1 VAIVFQGSVTQISTA
16 HVSSSRISS
25 EQPSTAQKGSVA
37 IKDMPHAKHW
47 PTGAPHYL
55 TYPQVPLTHNF
66 QVSAQRYPDKPCL
79 IFYGHTLTYQQ
90 AWQTIQ
96 NLANHLIV
104 HAQVQPSDR
113 VLLNFQ
119 NSPQFV
125 LGYYAI
131 LLAGAMVVPI
141 NPMSKTEEL
150 RFYLEDA
157 QCKAAL
163 VAQDV
168 VEQVLPLVADGTL
181 PYLIVGHYSDYIN
194 QHAGI
199 DIPSFVTKLVE
210 VAQSSKVIN
219 WSQALL
225 ANEASSSN
233 ANIPITTS
241 QSIQFPNVVPDDYCV
256 LPYTSGSTGKPKGC
270 IHTHRTT
277 MSAVHM
283 NTWWKAIYP
292 DAVVLATA
300 PFFHVTGMIGSM
312 HGPIYAG
319 ATIVML
325 PRWDAAVA
333 AQLIETYRCTS
344 WTNVPPMVVDVLT
357 NPAAQGR
364 DLSSLITIGGGG
376 AAMPAAIAQ
385 RLKDEYKLG
394 YMEGYGMSEFMAA
407 THINPP
413 QNLKKQCLG
422 IPIFDSAAHI
432 IDPDTLQPLGAN
444 VQGEIVM
451 SGPNLMRGY
460 WNMKDADGKA
470 QDAYAGG
477 LIQIDGRDFFR
488 SGDLGYRDDD
498 GYYFITDR
506 LKRMINAS
514 GFKVWPAEVEGFF
527 YKHPAIKECCIVAAP
542 DSKRGETVRLV
553 AVLKPDHASTTEQE
567 LIDWARANMA
577 TYKAPTEV
585 HFIAALP
592 RTSTG
597 KLYWRQLQDQAFGR
611 TTET

>member
-1 VAIVFQGSVTQISTA
+1 MAV
-16 HVSSSRISS
+16 
-25 EQPSTAQKGSVA
+25 QKGTVP

-47 PTGAPHYL
+47 PIGAPHYL
-55 TYPQVPLTHNF
+55 NYPQVPITHNL
-66 QVSAQRYPDKPCL
+66 QVSAQRYPEKPCL
-79 IFYGHTLTYQQ
+79 IFYGYTLTYQQ
-90 AWQTIQ
+90 TWAAVQRLARHLMSQCDIQ
-96 NLANHLIV
+96 V
-104 HAQVQPSDR
+104 GDR

-125 LGYYAI
+125 IGYYAI
-131 LLAGAMVVPI
+131 LLAGGMVVPI

-157 QCKAAL
+157 RCKAAL
-163 VAQDV
+163 IAQDV
-168 VEQVLPLVADGTL
+168 VEQALPLIQDGTL
-181 PYLIVGHYSDYIN
+181 PHLVVGHYSDYIDST
-194 QHAGI
+194 AGI
-199 DIPSFVTKLVE
+199 DIPSFITKPAAVTQTSRVVNWMAAIGASASDTSFLDTSFPLV
-210 VAQSSKVIN
+210 S
-219 WSQALL
+219 
-225 ANEASSSN
+225 
-233 ANIPITTS
+233 
-241 QSIQFPNVVPDDYCV
+241 PDDYCV

-270 IHTHRTT
+270 IHSHRTT
-277 MSAVHM
+277 MAAVHM

-312 HGPIYAG
+312 NGPLYAG
-319 ATIVML
+319 ASIVML

-357 NPAAQGR
+357 NPMAQGR
-364 DLSSLITIGGGG
+364 NLSSLVTIGGGG

-385 RLKDEYKLG
+385 RLRDEYNLG

-432 IDPDTLQPLGAN
+432 IDPDTLQPLGPN
-444 VQGEIVM
+444 TQGEIVM

-460 WNMKDADGKA
+460 WNASGNASGNPSGNPSDP
-470 QDAYAGG
+470 YVGG

-542 DSKRGETVRLV
+542 DAKRGETVRLV
-553 AVLKPDHASTTEQE
+553 AVLKPDHANTTEQQ

-585 HFIAALP
+585 HFVAALP

-597 KLYWRQLQDQAFGR
+597 KLYWRLLQDQAFGR
-611 TTET
+611 ATNA

>member
-1 VAIVFQGSVTQISTA
+1 VVQGSATQDSKE
-16 HVSSSRISS
+16 HVLTR
-25 EQPSTAQKGSVA
+25 QPTNVQRGTVP

-55 TYPQVPLTHNF
+55 NYPQVPLTHNF
-66 QVSAQRYPDKPCL
+66 QVSAQRYPHKACL
-79 IFYGHTLTYQQ
+79 IFYGHTLSYQE
-90 AWQTIQ
+90 AWQTVQ
-96 NLANHLIV
+96 DLANHLIV
-104 HAQVQPSDR
+104 HGQVKPGDR

-141 NPMSKTEEL
+141 NPMSKTDEL

-157 QCKAAL
+157 QCKVAL

-168 VEQVLPLVADGTL
+168 VEQILPLVADGTL
-181 PYLIVGHYSDYIN
+181 PYLVVGHYSDYIN
-194 QHAGI
+194 QRAGI
-199 DIPSFVTKLVE
+199 DIPGFVTKAVE
-210 VAQSSKVIN
+210 VTRSPKIIN
-219 WSQALL
+219 WSEALVNKL
-225 ANEASSSN
+225 AK
-233 ANIPITTS
+233 
-241 QSIQFPNVVPDDYCV
+241 FPEVAPDDYCV

-277 MSAVHM
+277 MAAVHM

-364 DLSSLITIGGGG
+364 DLSSLVTIGGGG

-432 IDPDTLQPLGAN
+432 IDPETLQPLGAN

-460 WNMKDADGKA
+460 WNVKDADDKA
-470 QDAYAGG
+470 QDPYVGG

-527 YKHPAIKECCIVAAP
+527 YKHPAIKECCVVAAP

-553 AVLKPDHASTTEQE
+553 AVLKPDYAATTEQE

-585 HFIAALP
+585 HFVAALP

-597 KLYWRQLQDQAFGR
+597 KLYWRLLQDQAFGR
-611 TTET
+611 VTET

>member
-1 VAIVFQGSVTQISTA
+1 VAQGSVGT
-16 HVSSSRISS
+16 VL
-25 EQPSTAQKGSVA
+25 

-47 PTGAPHYL
+47 PVGAPHYL

-66 QVSAQRYPDKPCL
+66 QVSAERYPDKACL
-79 IFYGHTLTYQQ
+79 VFYGHTISYLQ
-90 AWQTIQ
+90 AWQMVEH
-96 NLANHLIV
+96 LASHLITRCD
-104 HAQVQPSDR
+104 VQPGDR

-131 LLAGAMVVPI
+131 LLAGGMVVPI

-163 VAQDV
+163 VAQDIV
-168 VEQVLPLVADGTL
+168 DQVLPLVADGTL
-181 PYLIVGHYSDYIN
+181 PHLVVGHYGDYIN
-194 QHAGI
+194 RDAGI
-199 DIPSFVTKLVE
+199 DIPSFVTKE
-210 VAQSSKVIN
+210 VAIEQTAKVSR
-219 WSQALL
+219 WDQAI
-225 ANEASSSN
+225 ANQVI
-233 ANIPITTS
+233 ANQAAQTKST
-241 QSIQFPNVVPDDYCV
+241 QRFPKVTPDDYCV

-277 MSAVHM
+277 MAAIHIGV
-283 NTWWKAIYP
+283 WWKAIYP

-364 DLSSLITIGGGG
+364 NLSSLTTIGGGG

-432 IDPDTLQPLGAN
+432 IDPDTLQPLGSN

-451 SGPNLMRGY
+451 SGPNMMRGY
-460 WNMKDADGKA
+460 WNMKDVDGKA
-470 QDAYAGG
+470 SNPYVGG

-542 DSKRGETVRLV
+542 DAKRGETVRLV
-553 AVLKPDHASTTEQE
+553 AVLKPDHATTTDQD

-585 HFIAALP
+585 HFVAALP

-597 KLYWRQLQDQAFGR
+597 KLYWRLLQDQAFGR
-611 TTET
+611 VTEA